1 MMEPKRWQRV
11 EELYHAALGRGE
23 SERPAF
29 LDQACG
35 GDEALRREVESLLAY
50 AKPAEAFLE
59 APSLGRAALTQE
71 QTSPGPASEM
81 GPGMVGKT
89 VSHYRV
95 IERLGGGGMGVVYKA
110 QDTRLGRFVALK
122 FLVHVGAGLA
132 PPWPPQGV
140 ALQNREALER
150 FKREAQ
156 AASALNH
163 PNICTIHDIGEHE
176 GRPFIAMELL
186 EGQTLREHLVG
197 PGLAPAKPTEEPALS
212 AANGS
217 REFTV
222 KGWPNLTGLDW
233 SPDGKGVYVGSVSPQ
248 NRALLFVDLQGNA
261 KVLWQY
267 KAAAGVMWGLPSPDG
282 HYLAIPGF
290 VTNANVWMLENF

>member
-1 MMEPKRWQRV
+1 M
-11 EELYHAALGRGE
+11 LGR
-23 SERPAF
+23 
-29 LDQACG
+29 
-35 GDEALRREVESLLAY
+35 
-50 AKPAEAFLE
+50 
-59 APSLGRAALTQE
+59 
-71 QTSPGPASEM
+71 
-81 GPGMVGKT
+81 T

-95 IERLGGGGMGVVYKA
+95 LEKLGGGGMGVVYKA
-110 QDTRLGRFVALK
+110 EDTRLHRFVALK
-122 FLVHVGAGLA
+122 FLPEALA
-132 PPWPPQGV
+132 K
-140 ALQNREALER
+140 NRQALER
-150 FKREAQ
+150 FQREAQ

-163 PNICTIHDIGEHE
+163 PNICTIYDIGEHE
-176 GRPFIAMELL
+176 GQPFIAMEFLV
-186 EGQTLREHLVG
+186 GQSLRERIVGGHHSGSGGVG

>member
-1 MMEPKRWQRV
+1 M
-11 EELYHAALGRGE
+11 LG
-23 SERPAF
+23 
-29 LDQACG
+29 Q
-35 GDEALRREVESLLAY
+35 
-50 AKPAEAFLE
+50 
-59 APSLGRAALTQE
+59 
-71 QTSPGPASEM
+71 
-81 GPGMVGKT
+81 T
-89 VSHYRV
+89 VSHYR
-95 IERLGGGGMGVVYKA
+95 ILERLGAGGMGVVYKA
-110 QDTRLGRFVALK
+110 QDNRLHRFVALK
-122 FLVHVGAGLA
+122 FLPEALA
-132 PPWPPQGV
+132 K
-140 ALQNREALER
+140 NRQALER
-150 FKREAQ
+150 FHREAQ

-186 EGQTLREHLVG
+186 EGQTLRERLVG
-197 PGLAPAKPTEEPALS
+197 PGLAPAKPTEEPALR

-267 KAAAGVMWGLPSPDG
+267 KAAAGVMWGLPSADG
-282 HYLAIPGF
+282 HYLAIPGL

>member
-1 MMEPKRWQRV
+1 M
-11 EELYHAALGRGE
+11 LG
-23 SERPAF
+23 
-29 LDQACG
+29 Q
-35 GDEALRREVESLLAY
+35 
-50 AKPAEAFLE
+50 
-59 APSLGRAALTQE
+59 
-71 QTSPGPASEM
+71 
-81 GPGMVGKT
+81 T
-89 VSHYRV
+89 VSHYR
-95 IERLGGGGMGVVYKA
+95 ILERLGAGGMGVVYKA
-110 QDTRLGRFVALK
+110 QDNRLHRFVALK
-122 FLVHVGAGLA
+122 FLPEALA
-132 PPWPPQGV
+132 K
-140 ALQNREALER
+140 NRQALER
-150 FKREAQ
+150 FHREAQ

-186 EGQTLREHLVG
+186 EGQTLRERLVG